1 MSALWDLLA
10 NPYFQAPAIPLLL
23 LLLKPLVKKLIRGPE
38 KPIVWDDFYLGVD
51 FIYGALSS
59 TVVYTGYLWRRRAA
73 GTSNTPTDLQLLNC
87 TVFLVVIFAL
97 LIVVLSLHQEFEP
110 RTTGG
115 YSEKA
120 RRIWL
125 GGVANLLGASML
137 VAFVL
142 LVQGVL

>member
-1 MSALWDLLA
+1 M
-10 NPYFQAPAIPLLL
+10 
-23 LLLKPLVKKLIRGPE
+23 KKLIRGPE

-51 FIYGALSS
+51 FTYGALSS
-59 TVVYTGYLWRRRAA
+59 TVVYAGYLWRRRAA
-73 GTSNTPTDLQLLNC
+73 GAPNAPTDPQLLNC

-97 LIVVLSLHQEFEP
+97 LIVILSLHQEFEP
-110 RTTGG
+110 RTTAGH
-115 YSEKA
+115 SEQA

-125 GGVANLLGASML
+125 GGVANVVGASML